1 MSFPRTHAS
10 GNLSVPRH
18 CERSVA
24 ICTLSL
30 RAQRGNLD
38 AIMNKLYITNEN
50 LLKEAQLLSTFTNQL
65 NICTDLPGDDIFLR
79 LDEDGLAI
87 ITKQFQPLYVHDIY
101 NKVYLRKDNL
111 SRELLIQAIKI
122 KPAPDILIIDAT
134 AGFAKDSVLLGL
146 YGYKV
151 LMLEQNPI
159 LATIVYYAMNNRIIP
174 ADNLQLIFTNSLD
187 YFKTNQNIEPYA
199 IYLDPMF
206 KKQDT
211 ALAKKDMQI
220 IQLLTKDETNS
231 DTELFKLA
239 YPLCKKLIVKRDNKQ
254 AVLVPAPLPT
264 YSKQGKTIRY
274 DIYVNNP

>member
-1 MSFPRTHAS
+1 
-10 GNLSVPRH
+10 
-18 CERSVA
+18 
-24 ICTLSL
+24 
-30 RAQRGNLD
+30 
-38 AIMNKLYITNEN
+38 MNKLYITSEN
-50 LLKEAQLLSTFTNQL
+50 LLQPAQLLAAVTNQL
-65 NICTDLPGDDIFLR
+65 IVCTDLPQEDIFLR

-87 ITKQFQPLYVHDIY
+87 ITPQFQPLYVHDMY
-101 NKVYLRKDNL
+101 NKLYLRKDNL

-122 KPAPDILIIDAT
+122 KPTEDILIIDAT

-159 LATIVYYAMNNRIIP
+159 LATIVYYAINNRIIP

-187 YFKTNQNIEPYA
+187 YFKANPNIQSYA

-206 KKQDT
+206 KKQDK

-220 IQLLTKDETNS
+220 IQLLTNDDINS
-231 DTELFKLA
+231 DSELFKLA

-254 AVLVPAPLPT
+254 AVLVPAPLPA

-274 DIYVNNP
+274 DIYINN

>member
-1 MSFPRTHAS
+1 
-10 GNLSVPRH
+10 V
-18 CERSVA
+18 
-24 ICTLSL
+24 
-30 RAQRGNLD
+30 
-38 AIMNKLYITNEN
+38 NKLYITNEN
-50 LLKEAQLLSTFTNQL
+50 LLQDAQLLAAFTNQFA
-65 NICTDLPGDDIFLR
+65 ICTDVPEEDVFLR
-79 LDEDGLAI
+79 LDEEGLAI
-87 ITKQFQPLYVHDIY
+87 ITQQFQPLYVHDIY

-122 KPAPDILIIDAT
+122 KPTPDILIIDAT

-159 LATIVYYAMNNRIIP
+159 LATIVHYAMNNRIIP
-174 ADNLQLIFTNSLD
+174 AENLQLIFTNSLN
-187 YFKTNQNIEPYA
+187 YFKTNPNIHSYA

-206 KKQDT
+206 KKQDK

-220 IQLLTKDETNS
+220 IQLLTKDDTNL

-254 AVLVPAPLPT
+254 AILVPAPLPT

-274 DIYVNNP
+274 DVYVNNS